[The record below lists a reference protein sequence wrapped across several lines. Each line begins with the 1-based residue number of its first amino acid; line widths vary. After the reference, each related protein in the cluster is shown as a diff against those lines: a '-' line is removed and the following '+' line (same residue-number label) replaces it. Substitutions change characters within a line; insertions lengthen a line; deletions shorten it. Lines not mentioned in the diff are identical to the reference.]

1 MNILPRQPP
10 SRRRLGGKRVELLAR
25 IGELGSIAGAAKA
38 VGLSYKAAW
47 EAVEAVNSL
56 SDVPLVERTVGGR
69 RGGGARL
76 TAHGE
81 RVVEVLRRIDGE
93 YQRFLDAL
101 GQSVQDFDRFCGL
114 MRGWSMKT
122 SARNQFLGKVE
133 TIKKGAVNAEVVL
146 GLGEGNA
153 IVAIITNES
162 VDNLGLREGMAAYA
176 LIKAPW
182 IILTR
187 EDETIQTSARNRLCG
202 TIVRCQ
208 EGAVNAEVA
217 LDLGGGKT
225 LVAIVTKESI
235 RALGLK
241 EGGRACG
248 LIKAS
253 HVILAVEKPDEH
265 QSSAFSR
272 D

>member
-1 MNILPRQPP
+1 MQQHSKVQRPPRIP
-10 SRRRLGGKRVELLAR
+10 SRRGLGGKRVDLLER
-25 IGELGSIAGAAKA
+25 IAEVGSISGAAKA

-47 EAVEAVNSL
+47 EAVEAMNNL

-69 RGGGARL
+69 HGGGAKL

-81 RVVEVLRRIDGE
+81 RVIEVLRHIDGE
-93 YQRFLDAL
+93 YQRFLGAL
-101 GQSVQDFDRFCGL
+101 GHSVRDFDRFYGL
-114 MRGWSMKT
+114 MKGWNMKT

-133 TIKKGAVNAEVVL
+133 RIKKGAVNAEVVL

-162 VDNLGLREGMAAYA
+162 VDNLGLREGTQAYA
-176 LIKAPW
+176 LVKAPW

-187 EDETIQTSARNRLCG
+187 EDEAVQTSARNRLCG

-225 LVAIVTKESI
+225 LVAIVTNESI
-235 RALGLK
+235 RSLGLK
-241 EGGRACG
+241 QGGRACG

-253 HVILAVEKPDEH
+253 HVILAVEK
-265 QSSAFSR
+265 
-272 D
+272 